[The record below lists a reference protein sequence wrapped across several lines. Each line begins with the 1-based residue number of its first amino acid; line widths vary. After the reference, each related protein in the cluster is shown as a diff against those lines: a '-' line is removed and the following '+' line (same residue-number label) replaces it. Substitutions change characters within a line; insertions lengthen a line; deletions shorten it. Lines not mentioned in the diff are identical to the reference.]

1 MYDTMYDKDNP
12 KTKSEYYYGCS
23 YKEWEN
29 LPYFEAIKK
38 RRDKAR
44 KLYIEL
50 NKINTTDYD
59 ILLRK
64 HKVYKAWQDNEKLLD
79 ERNGLI

>member
-1 MYDTMYDKDNP
+1 MMMDDP
-12 KTKSEYYYGCS
+12 KSKSEYYYGCS
-23 YKEWEN
+23 YKVWEN
-29 LPYFEAIKK
+29 LPYFEAIKV

-44 KLYIEL
+44 ELYKKLDEL
-50 NKINTTDYD
+50 DTTDYD
-59 ILLRK
+59 ILVRK